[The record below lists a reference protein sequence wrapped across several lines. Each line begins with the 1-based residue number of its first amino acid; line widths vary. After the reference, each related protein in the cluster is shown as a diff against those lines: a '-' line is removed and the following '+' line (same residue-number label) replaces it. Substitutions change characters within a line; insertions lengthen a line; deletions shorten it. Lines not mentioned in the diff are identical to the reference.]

1 MWADFWGLGLRE
13 SRRLTATATCE
24 FGCRHGVFGADFLTF
39 LQDPRERRKFRDA
52 PVTREHHLFV
62 EVGKRQILTSFTKQK
77 EMWTET
83 PVHNGKKGRPVNKD
97 RFISKM

>member
-1 MWADFWGLGLRE
+1 MPLGERDPWTAVDSAD
-13 SRRLTATATCE
+13 SC
-24 FGCRHGVFGADFLTF
+24 
-39 LQDPRERRKFRDA
+39 Q
-52 PVTREHHLFV
+52 
-62 EVGKRQILTSFTKQK
+62 QK

>member
-1 MWADFWGLGLRE
+1 M
-13 SRRLTATATCE
+13 RLTL
-24 FGCRHGVFGADFLTF
+24 VLS
-39 LQDPRERRKFRDA
+39 
-52 PVTREHHLFV
+52 V
-62 EVGKRQILTSFTKQK
+62 QK

>member
-1 MWADFWGLGLRE
+1 
-13 SRRLTATATCE
+13 LTPPRGVATCLPDE
-24 FGCRHGVFGADFLTF
+24 MG
-39 LQDPRERRKFRDA
+39 Q
-52 PVTREHHLFV
+52 
-62 EVGKRQILTSFTKQK
+62 QK